1 MLRYIKYFSIL
12 GMSFFYI
19 NVGVK
24 HFIDPNWFL
33 YIIPPFLSFIGLEL
47 IYISGFFEIAL
58 GILLLYPKSRQIA
71 SYGLILL
78 LIAVY
83 PANLYLAFYEQ
94 PQKLIGISSFAASW
108 VRLPIQFV
116 FLGLAYWHSKD

>member
-24 HFIDPNWFL
+24 HFIDSNWFL
-33 YIIPPFLSFIGLEL
+33 HIIPPFLSFIGLEL
-47 IYISGFFEIAL
+47 VYISGFFEILL
-58 GILLLYPKSRQIA
+58 GILLLYPQSRQMA

-78 LIAVY
+78 LILVY

-94 PQKLIGISSFAASW
+94 PQKLIGISSFVASW
-108 VRLPIQFV
+108 VRLPFQFV
-116 FLGLAYWHSKD
+116 FLGLAYWHSKN